1 MTMTKIRSTS
11 SNSTFPEWIYDGSD
25 IPDPCGCGERAVKW
39 LRALKH
45 PKSTLPKRRF
55 QLDPWQERI
64 VRRIYGPRDQ
74 HGNRIVSTVVILV
87 PRGNRKTS
95 LSGALALLHTI
106 GPERVPG
113 GEAIFAASDRMQ
125 ASIAFNEA
133 RGIVQADPKH
143 IMPRLKV
150 YSPHN
155 SAKKIE
161 YPREGT
167 VLEIVSSDAP
177 NQEGRTPA
185 FVLADEIHVWRG
197 TDLWKVL
204 TNGLDKIDNSLLVVA
219 TTAGRG
225 QENIAH
231 EVIQRA
237 RKVARGEII
246 DPTILPVLFESDPDC
261 DIFDEANWRRVN
273 PGSSH
278 GYPSLAGFQRHVM
291 RAKDSPTERE
301 SLKQYKLNIWLDHST
316 SPFVDMAVYD
326 HGSAPIDR
334 DTLTGRP
341 CWIAV
346 DMSATTDLTAVLA
359 CFRDDERF
367 VVVPQFF
374 CPADNLRA
382 RSEVDGVP
390 YVEWA
395 KDGFIVPTPG
405 NVVDY
410 RAVEQHIRDLC
421 AQYDVREIAFDPAY
435 AQPVMGP
442 LNDDGFPVLTMRQG
456 WVTQSPALNELER
469 AIIGRNFQHGAHP
482 VLRWCFSNIAI
493 HTDNAGNRTMHKGKS
508 TDRIDGAVASWM
520 AVSRAAAGDDQRSF
534 LSNPEITP
542 EMLVLA

>member
-1 MTMTKIRSTS
+1 MMTKTHSTS
-11 SNSTFPEWIYDGSD
+11 SRSTFPEWIYDNSE
-25 IPDPCGCGERAVKW
+25 IPDPRGHGERAVKF

-45 PKSTLPKRRF
+45 PKSKLPKRRF
-55 QLDPWQERI
+55 QLDQWQERI
-64 VRRIYGPRDQ
+64 VRAIYGPRDED
-74 HGNRIVSTVVILV
+74 GNRIVSTVVILV

-95 LSGALALLHTI
+95 LSAALALLHTI

-113 GEAIFAASDRMQ
+113 GEAVFAASDRKQ
-125 ASIAFNEA
+125 AGIAFKEA
-133 RGIVQADPKH
+133 RGIVQADPKYLV
-143 IMPRLKV
+143 PKLKV
-150 YSPHN
+150 YDAFN
-155 SAKKIE
+155 SAKRIV
-161 YPREGT
+161 YPREAT
-167 VLEIVSSDAP
+167 ELEIVSSDAP
-177 NQEGRTPA
+177 SQEGRTPA

-225 QENIAH
+225 QENIAF

-246 DPTILPVLFESDPDC
+246 DPTILPVLFESDADC
-261 DIFDEANWRRVN
+261 DIYDEENWRRVN

-316 SPFVDMAVYD
+316 DPFVDMSVYD
-326 HGSAPIDR
+326 DGSAPIDHEA
-334 DTLTGRP
+334 LSGQP

-346 DMSATTDLTAVLA
+346 DMSTTTDLTVVLA
-359 CFRDDERF
+359 CFRIDDRF
-367 VVVPQFF
+367 IVVPQFF
-374 CPADNLRA
+374 CPAENLRA
-382 RSEVDGVP
+382 RSERDGVP

-395 KDGFIVPTPG
+395 KDRFIVPTPG

-421 AQYDVREIAFDPAY
+421 VQYDAREIAFDPAY

-442 LNDDGFPVLTMRQG
+442 LNDDGLPVLTMRQG

-469 AIIGRNFQHGAHP
+469 AIIGRNFQHAGHP
-482 VLRWCFSNIAI
+482 VLRWCFSNVAI
-493 HTDNAGNRTMHKGKS
+493 HTDSAGNRTMHKGKS
-508 TDRIDGAVASWM
+508 TDRIDGAVAAWM
-520 AVSRAAAGDDQRSF
+520 ALSRAAAGDDQRSF